1 MNRAW
6 TVLRERDYVVSA
18 WSGGTTTQLAISPE
32 GALYADRAFLWR
44 VSSAGVEL
52 EESEFTALPAYW
64 RLIATLE
71 GEIALRHDGGESLR
85 LRPLE
90 VHGFDGAWAT
100 RSAGRCRDFNL
111 MLRKGKAEGEMEAL
125 PLEESRTL
133 PGDPRGGEQLFFCA
147 RGRCRVESGEDRAL
161 LLTGES
167 LLVGAERP
175 LLLIPEAPGAVLM
188 RCRMRCRA
196 K

>member
-1 MNRAW
+1 MENKW
-6 TVLRERDYVVSA
+6 TVLRERDYIVSR
-18 WSGGTTTQLAISPE
+18 WSGGSTTQLAIAPE
-32 GALYADRAFLWR
+32 GALYADRSFLWR

-52 EESEFTALPAYW
+52 EESEFTALPDYW
-64 RLIATLE
+64 RQIATLE
-71 GEIALRHDGGESLR
+71 GEISLRHDGGEPLR

-133 PGDPRGGEQLFFCA
+133 PADPRGGEQLLFCV
-147 RGRCRVESGEDRAL
+147 RGRCRVESGEDKAFL
-161 LLTGES
+161 QPGES
-167 LLVGAERP
+167 LLTAAERP
-175 LLLIPEAPGAVLM
+175 LRLIPEDRGTVLM
-188 RCRMRCRA
+188 RCRMRRCG

>member
-1 MNRAW
+1 MNGSW

-18 WSGGTTTQLAISPE
+18 WSGGTTTQLAIAPE
-32 GALYADRAFLWR
+32 GARYADRSFLWR

-64 RLIATLE
+64 RLLATLE
-71 GEIALRHDGGESLR
+71 GEIALRHDGGEPLR

-100 RSAGRCRDFNL
+100 RSVGRCRDFNL
-111 MLRKGKAEGEMEAL
+111 MLRKGRAEGEMEAL

-133 PGDPRGGEQLFFCA
+133 PADPRGGEQLLFCV
-147 RGRCRVESGEDRAL
+147 RGRCRVESREDEAFL
-161 LLTGES
+161 QPGES
-167 LLVGAERP
+167 LLTAAERP
-175 LLLIPEAPGAVLM
+175 LLLEPEAPGTVLM
-188 RCRMRCRA
+188 RCRMRRCE

>member
-1 MNRAW
+1 MNGSW

-18 WSGGTTTQLAISPE
+18 WSGGTTTQLAIAPE
-32 GALYADRAFLWR
+32 GARYADRSFLWR

-64 RLIATLE
+64 RLLATLE
-71 GEIALRHDGGESLR
+71 GEIALRHDGGEPLR

-100 RSAGRCRDFNL
+100 RSVGRCRDFNL
-111 MLRKGKAEGEMEAL
+111 MLRKGRAEGEMEPL
-125 PLEESRTL
+125 PLEESRPL
-133 PGDPRGGEQLFFCA
+133 PADPRGGEQLLFCV
-147 RGRCRVESGEDRAL
+147 RGRCRVESREDEAFL
-161 LLTGES
+161 QPGES
-167 LLVGAERP
+167 LLTAAERP
-175 LLLIPEAPGAVLM
+175 LLLEPEAPGTVLM
-188 RCRMRCRA
+188 RCRMRRCE

>member
-1 MNRAW
+1 MNGSW

-18 WSGGTTTQLAISPE
+18 WSGGTTTQLAIAPE
-32 GALYADRAFLWR
+32 GARYADRSFLWR

-64 RLIATLE
+64 RLLATLE
-71 GEIALRHDGGESLR
+71 GEIALRHDGGEPLR

-111 MLRKGKAEGEMEAL
+111 MLRKGRAEGEMEAL
-125 PLEESRTL
+125 SLEESRTL
-133 PGDPRGGEQLFFCA
+133 LGDPRGGEQLLFCV
-147 RGRCRVESGEDRAL
+147 RGRCRVESGEDKAFL
-161 LLTGES
+161 QPGES
-167 LLVGAERP
+167 LLTAAERP
-175 LLLIPEAPGAVLM
+175 LRLIPEAPGTVLM
-188 RCRMRCRA
+188 RCRMRRCE